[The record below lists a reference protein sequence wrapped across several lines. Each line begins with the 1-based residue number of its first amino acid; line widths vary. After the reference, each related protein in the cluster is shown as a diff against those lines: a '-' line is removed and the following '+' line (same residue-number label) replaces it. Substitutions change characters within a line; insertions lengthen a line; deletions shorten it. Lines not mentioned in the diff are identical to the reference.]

1 MSLREKLA
9 AFKAQFQSGKPPFDR
24 IPAEVHAIMQRGTD
38 ELVASGAATRVRR
51 SGPAPL
57 FELTDA
63 DSATVRLAD
72 LLAKGAVVLSFYRGA
87 WCPYCNLD
95 LQELQ
100 LHDDRIRAAGAT
112 LVAVTP
118 QTPVNSRKSIADH
131 KLSFQI
137 LSDPGNAVAERFGLR
152 FRLPDYVAAVYRQL
166 GVDLSKFNGDDSWT
180 LPMPARFVIDRQG
193 MIRYAES
200 DPDYSNRPEPA
211 ELLSVLESLS
221 ATVKATSIHR

>member
-1 MSLREKLA
+1 MSLKEKLA

-24 IPAEVHAIMQRGTD
+24 VPAEVHAVMKRGTD
-38 ELVASGAATRVRR
+38 ELIASGAAARVRR

-57 FELTDA
+57 FELADA
-63 DSATVRLAD
+63 DGATVRLAD
-72 LLAKGAVVLSFYRGA
+72 LLARGPVILSFYRGA

-100 LHDDRIRAAGAT
+100 LHADRIRAAGAT

-131 KLSFQI
+131 KLSFRI
-137 LSDPGNAVAERFGLR
+137 LSDPGNVVADRYGLR
-152 FRLPDYVAAVYRQL
+152 FHLPDDVAAVYRQL
-166 GVDLSKFNGDDSWT
+166 GVDLSAFNGDDSWT

-193 MIRYAES
+193 VIRYAES
-200 DPDYSNRPEPA
+200 DPDYTSRPEPT
-211 ELLSVLESLS
+211 ELLSVLASLS
-221 ATVKATSIHR
+221 AAVTA